1 MNKKAYYRDLIKF
14 KESLDSDEFQTLID
28 VVKIFDDVHAVTC
41 SLSYTLFT
49 QSDQETIVR
58 QEKTKVVQTIS
69 RAIEADKRQ
78 TKMRH
83 LLRCTIVIEQLV
95 TDIIDR
101 NPNDSKIKLLFSD
114 FIDYMDRFLEQHESY
129 RVSFSPHNV
138 YTLSVT
144 ADRLM
149 MSIRGLTLA
158 IDTILDN
165 YLPEASNDEPH
176 LELYLSHVPS
186 LKQFGTKLQLIDDM
200 YIELCNLCD
209 LSLTDNPIVIEHIE
223 NGSLLARI
231 SGNPLVVGI
240 LLQVLGSSATY
251 FITNYPANNE
261 MVEMKETV
269 ATLDDMFE
277 LSQKLKDE
285 GYEVDGMQDN
295 IHRSL
300 KKLAGS
306 AEELLNDQPTIEVN
320 EKVFELDGS
329 NKTKLLEESK
339 RKLLENKYYMNDA

>member
-14 KESLDSDEFQTLID
+14 KESLDLDEFQTLID
-28 VVKIFDDVHAVTC
+28 VVKIFDDVHAVVC
-41 SLSYTLFT
+41 GLSYVLFT
-49 QSDQETIVR
+49 HSDQDAIVR
-58 QEKTKVVQTIS
+58 QEKSKVVQAIS
-69 RAIEADKRQ
+69 RAIETDKRQ
-78 TKMRH
+78 TKMRY

-95 TDIIDR
+95 KDIIDR
-101 NPNDSKIKLLFSD
+101 NPNDSKINLLFSD
-114 FIDYMDRFLEQHESY
+114 FIKCMDRFLEQHESY

-138 YTLSVT
+138 YTLSFT

-149 MSIRGLTLA
+149 ASIRGLELA

-186 LKQFGTKLQLIDDM
+186 LKQFGTKLQLIDEM

-285 GYEVDGMQDN
+285 GYEVDDMQDN

-320 EKVFELDGS
+320 EKVFELDSG